1 VLPVPQPQF
10 RGVIGRKASESTP
23 DFPKDVTAPKG
34 APNVLLIMPTTLVL
48 VQLVLSADQFR
59 PRRSIT

>member
-23 DFPKDVTAPKG
+23 DFPRAVTAPKG
-34 APNVLLIMPTTLVL
+34 APNVLLIIM
-48 VQLVLSADQFR
+48 SAVVMNLR
-59 PRRSIT
+59 LRRKQS